1 MLAYLKIKEIKIEEF
16 LNISPLLSSF
26 VELCKDYALNT
37 FYYFDIDFCEYE
49 NYHFFRLGELAL
61 NNSSRRT
68 IYYCREYG
76 DIYHL
81 KQIALFLFN
90 IRFNKIKKK
99 VGCDL
104 LEKRIII
111 NGARNICKGFYF
123 KNIEEYEINSTKNIE
138 LIYNLYKKN
147 VMKHLEEDNIDFKY
161 LDKYVSL
168 NLSLLDATVDKDTF
182 INF

>member
-37 FYYFDIDFCEYE
+37 FFYFDIDFCEYKD
-49 NYHFFRLGELAL
+49 YHFFRCGEISI
-61 NNSSRRT
+61 NDTSRRT
-68 IYYCREYG
+68 IYYCKNYNE
-76 DIYHL
+76 IYHL
-81 KQIALFLFN
+81 KQISLFLFN
-90 IRFNKIKKK
+90 IKFNQIKKK

-111 NGARNICKGFYF
+111 NGARNICKDFYF
-123 KNIEEYEINSTKNIE
+123 KNIEEYEIESTKNIE
-138 LIYNLYKKN
+138 IVFNLYKNN
-147 VMKHLEEDNIDFKY
+147 VMKNLEEDNIDFKY
-161 LDKYVSL
+161 LDKYMSL
-168 NLSLLDATVDKDTF
+168 NLSLLDAIDKDTF